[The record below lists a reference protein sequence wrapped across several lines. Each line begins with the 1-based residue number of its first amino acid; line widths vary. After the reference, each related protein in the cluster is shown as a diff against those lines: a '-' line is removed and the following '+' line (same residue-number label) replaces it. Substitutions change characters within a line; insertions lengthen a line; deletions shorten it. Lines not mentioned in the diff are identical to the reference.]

1 MALADIKVSVT
12 NTEEFKELTGKFLC
26 VAKCL
31 QEYVDMHIDDED
43 QEHELR
49 EKSRKALCDLTGE
62 KFEPEPH
69 VAVCRDCYF
78 VHVKS
83 DTCPNCGEHQP

>member
-1 MALADIKVSVT
+1 MNKLEYEVSMVDTSEIKGFKRDVLAA
-12 NTEEFKELTGKFLC
+12 
-26 VAKCL
+26 AKCL

-43 QEHELR
+43 CEYELR
-49 EKSRKALCDLTGE
+49 EKSRKALCDLTGD

-69 VAVCRDCYF
+69 VVGCWNCFF

-83 DTCPNCGEHQP
+83 GVCPECGC